1 MANTNQLDAV
11 AAESVPD
18 SGKMPPAELAE
29 LLRQAER
36 RAGMRRIASA
46 LAHAVGTPL
55 NVIAGR
61 AALIS
66 QASGEARSEHAANNA
81 AVIER
86 QVESL
91 VARIQ
96 HMLKWLRAEP
106 VTRESC
112 SPVTV
117 METAA
122 SVYAALAETRGI
134 TIHTQPAEIPATTL
148 PRSAALLVLVDLIS
162 LGLSTVPRGGT
173 IELDVRHEHAEPP
186 ASERGR
192 ASAGK
197 AIRFRV
203 NLVETRIHD
212 ETFASPQEPWTLPE
226 HVNIDHAQLISVCF
240 GVMREHSGWI
250 EVDQS
255 SGSGTAIVANWPNS

>member
-1 MANTNQLDAV
+1 MTISNQVGPIGTGDKG
-11 AAESVPD
+11 PD
-18 SGKMPPAELAE
+18 EGGSLELAE

-66 QASGEARSEHAANNA
+66 GASGEARSEPAANNA

-91 VARIQ
+91 VGRIQ
-96 HMLKWLRAEP
+96 QMLKWLRTDSIAR
-106 VTRESC
+106 VSC
-112 SPVTV
+112 SPVEV
-117 METAA
+117 QKTAA
-122 SVYAALAETRGI
+122 AVYEELARTRRI
-134 TIHTQPAEIPATTL
+134 TIRAQPAELPNSTL
-148 PRSAALLVLVDLIS
+148 PRTAALLVLVDLIS
-162 LGLSTVPRGGT
+162 LGLSTVAPGGS
-173 IELDVRHEHAEPP
+173 IELDVRSEHAEPP

-197 AIRFRV
+197 TVRFRV
-203 NLVETRIHD
+203 RFVDTRIAD
-212 ETFASPQEPWTLPE
+212 DIFASPHEPWNLPE
-226 HVNIDHAQLISVCF
+226 HVDIDHAQLVSVCF
-240 GVMREHSGWI
+240 GVVREHSGWI
-250 EVDQS
+250 DVEQS
-255 SGSGTAIVANWPNS
+255 NNGGTAIVANWPSS